1 MTPTLST
8 YTDAALAV
16 TGLTARIGSGR
27 WPGPGLGEWD
37 LRTLVGHTSRALTNV
52 LVYVDR
58 PATVEDIPSAEAY
71 YTLDAA
77 QTGEGEDTEA
87 VHRLARDSGDALGV
101 DPAASFGR
109 LAAQVIDRLSTAD
122 PDDLVQ
128 SVAGGIR
135 LGAYVATRTV
145 ELVVHGF
152 DIAAATGLPVSFPP
166 PTLKVAAAVVAR
178 TGVELG
184 HGPSLLAALT
194 GRGPLPAHFSA
205 VT

>member
-1 MTPTLST
+1 MSPILST
-8 YTDAALAV
+8 YGDAALAV
-16 TGLTARIGSGR
+16 ADLTARIGPGR

-37 LRTLVGHTSRALTNV
+37 LRALVGHTSRALTNV
-52 LVYVDR
+52 LAYVDR
-58 PATVEDIPSAEAY
+58 PAAVEDIPSAEAY

-77 QTGEGEDTEA
+77 QTGEGADTEV
-87 VHRLARDSGDALGV
+87 VHRLARESGDALGV

-109 LAAQVIDRLSTAD
+109 LAAQVLDRLSTAD

-135 LGAYVATRTV
+135 LGCYVATRTV

-152 DIAAATGLPVSFPP
+152 DIAAATDLPVSFPLP
-166 PTLKVAAAVVAR
+166 ALKVAAAIVAR

-194 GRGPLPAHFSA
+194 GRGPLPTHFSA
-205 VT
+205 VS